1 MSVPRTGVAA
11 ADKWVDGG
19 DSQNTSTLVTAGV
32 RRPRSS
38 RARRRTRLIGLGFA
52 APGLL
57 LYGAVVLWPMVQ
69 SVQYSFYKW
78 DGVSQAVWV
87 GVQNYLNF
95 FTDPVL
101 VSTLGNVLVL
111 LVFFSLLPIALGLL
125 SAALITR
132 ARQPGMAVYR
142 WIFFLPQ
149 VLTSVVVALL
159 FKRMYAPEGP
169 INEALRAVGL
179 DALAKNWLGDFTW
192 ALPAV
197 GLIGTWVTFGFCMV
211 LFISGAASISPDLYE
226 AARMD
231 GAGPLREFFSVTLP
245 GLRGQIAVALTLTI
259 TAALR
264 TFDLIWIT
272 TRGGPGTA
280 TQTPAVA
287 LYKAA
292 FVNPNVG
299 QAAAIG
305 VVMAVLCLVIALVI
319 TRVSD
324 KE

>member
-1 MSVPRTGVAA
+1 MSVPIVGVAVPA
-11 ADKWVDGG
+11 ERVTSDSPATEATVTVD
-19 DSQNTSTLVTAGV
+19 
-32 RRPRSS
+32 RRQRRSS
-38 RARRRTRLIGLGFA
+38 ARRRTRRIGLVFA

-57 LYGAVVLWPMVQ
+57 LYAAVVLWPMVQ
-69 SVQYSFYKW
+69 SLQYSFYDW
-78 DGVSQAVWV
+78 DGVTDSTWV
-87 GVQNYLNF
+87 GFQNYINF

-101 VSTLGNVLVL
+101 RSTLGNVLVL
-111 LVFFSLLPIALGLL
+111 LVFFSLLPIVLGLL

-132 ARQPGMAVYR
+132 AKQPGMGVFR

-149 VLTSVVVALL
+149 VLTSVVIALL

-169 INEALRAVGL
+169 INEALRALGL
-179 DALAKNWLGDFTW
+179 DALTKNWLGDFTW

-211 LFISGAASISPDLYE
+211 LFISGTASISPDLYE

-231 GAGPLREFFSVTLP
+231 GAGSIREFFSVTLP

-264 TFDLIWIT
+264 AFDLIWIT
-272 TRGGPGTA
+272 TRGGPGTS

-305 VVMAVLCLVIALVI
+305 VVMAVLCLAIALVI
-319 TRVSD
+319 TRVSE

>member
-1 MSVPRTGVAA
+1 MSVAHAGAA
-11 ADKWVDGG
+11 VVPETADGG
-19 DSQNTSTLVTAGV
+19 PATRMLLVPRRRRRTSL
-32 RRPRSS
+32 
-38 RARRRTRLIGLGFA
+38 ARRRMRVAGLLFA

-57 LYGAVVLWPMVQ
+57 LYGLVVLWPMVQ

-78 DGVSQAVWV
+78 NGVTEAIWV
-87 GVQNYLNF
+87 GFDNYVNF

-101 VSTLGNVLVL
+101 RSTLGNVLVL
-111 LVFFSLLPIALGLL
+111 IVFFALLPITLGLI
-125 SAALITR
+125 SAALVTTSKR
-132 ARQPGMAVYR
+132 PGMGVYR

-149 VLTSVVVALL
+149 VLTSVVIALV

-179 DALAKNWLGDFTW
+179 GALAQNWLGDFTW
-192 ALPAV
+192 ALPAI
-197 GLIGTWVTFGFCMV
+197 GLIGTWGAFGFCMV
-211 LFISGAASISPDLYE
+211 LFIAGASSIAPELYE

-231 GAGPLREFFSVTLP
+231 GAGPVREFFAVTLP
-245 GLRGQIAVALTLTI
+245 GLRGQLAIALTLTI
-259 TAALR
+259 TGALR
-264 TFDLIWIT
+264 AFDLIWIT
-272 TRGGPGTA
+272 TRGGPGTS
-280 TQTPAVA
+280 TLTPAVA

-305 VVMAVLCLVIALVI
+305 VVMAVLCMIIAVVI
-319 TRVSD
+319 TRVSE

>member
-1 MSVPRTGVAA
+1 MTIPRTGAA
-11 ADKWVDGG
+11 SSAHAEEGG
-19 DSQNTSTLVTAGV
+19 SPSTRALTTS
-32 RRPRSS
+32 RRRRREAP
-38 RARRRTRLIGLGFA
+38 ARRRSRRAGLLFA

-57 LYGAVVLWPMVQ
+57 LYAAVVLWPMIQ

-78 DGVSQAVWV
+78 DGVTASVWV
-87 GVQNYLNF
+87 GVQNYVNF

-101 VSTLGNVLVL
+101 RSTLGNVLVL
-111 LVFFSLLPIALGLL
+111 LVFFALLPIALGLM

-132 ARQPGMAVYR
+132 GRQPGMAIYR

-149 VLTSVVVALL
+149 VMTSVVIALL

-179 DALAKNWLGDFTW
+179 EVFAKNWLGDFTW

-211 LFISGAASISPDLYE
+211 LFVSGAASISPELYE
-226 AARMD
+226 AAKMD

-259 TAALR
+259 TGALR
-264 TFDLIWIT
+264 AFDLIWIT
-272 TRGGPGTA
+272 TKGGPGTS

-305 VVMAVLCLVIALVI
+305 VVMALLCLAIALII
-319 TRVSD
+319 TRISE

>member
-1 MSVPRTGVAA
+1 MSIPHSGVASSA
-11 ADKWVDGG
+11 SVEDGG
-19 DSQNTSTLVTAGV
+19 SPSTRTITTS
-32 RRPRSS
+32 RRRRREAP
-38 RARRRTRLIGLGFA
+38 ARRRSRRAGLLFA
-52 APGLL
+52 APGLV
-57 LYGAVVLWPMVQ
+57 LYAAVVLWPMVQ
-69 SVQYSFYKW
+69 SIQYSFYKW
-78 DGVSQAVWV
+78 DGVTAASWV
-87 GVQNYLNF
+87 GVQNYVNF

-101 VSTLGNVLVL
+101 RSTLGNVLVL
-111 LVFFSLLPIALGLL
+111 LVFFALLPIALGLM

-132 ARQPGMAVYR
+132 GKQPGMAIYR

-149 VLTSVVVALL
+149 VMTSVVIALL

-169 INEALRAVGL
+169 INEALRAIGL
-179 DALAKNWLGDFTW
+179 DAFAKNWLGDFTW

-211 LFISGAASISPDLYE
+211 LFVSGAASISPDLYE

-231 GAGPLREFFSVTLP
+231 GAGPVREFFSVTLP
-245 GLRGQIAVALTLTI
+245 GLRGQIAVAMTLTI
-259 TAALR
+259 TGALR
-264 TFDLIWIT
+264 AFDLIWIT
-272 TRGGPGTA
+272 TRGGPGTS

-305 VVMAVLCLVIALVI
+305 VVMAALCLVIALII
-319 TRVSD
+319 TRVSE

>member
-1 MSVPRTGVAA
+1 MTKARAA
-11 ADKWVDGG
+11 RPAVG
-19 DSQNTSTLVTAGV
+19 AV
-32 RRPRSS
+32 RRPRKSS
-38 RARRRTRLIGLGFA
+38 ARRRTRLTGLLFA

-57 LYGAVVLWPMVQ
+57 LYAAVVLWPMLQ
-69 SVQYSFYKW
+69 SLQYSFYKW
-78 DGVSQAVWV
+78 DGVTAAVWV
-87 GVQNYLNF
+87 GLQNYTTF

-101 VSTLGNVLVL
+101 QSTLGNVLVL
-111 LVFFSLLPIALGLL
+111 LFFFSLLPIALGLV
-125 SAALITR
+125 SAALITQAKQR
-132 ARQPGMAVYR
+132 GMAVFR

-149 VLTSVVVALL
+149 VMTSVVIALL

-169 INEALRAVGL
+169 INEALRAIGL
-179 DALAKNWLGDFTW
+179 DTLAKNWLGDFTW

-231 GAGPLREFFSVTLP
+231 GAGPIREFFSVTLP
-245 GLRGQIAVALTLTI
+245 GLRGQIAVALTLTV

-264 TFDLIWIT
+264 AFDLIWIT
-272 TRGGPGTA
+272 TRGGPGTS

-305 VVMAVLCLVIALVI
+305 VVMAILCLAIALAI
-319 TRVSD
+319 TRVSE

>member
-1 MSVPRTGVAA
+1 MAIPDLGVATGHRP
-11 ADKWVDGG
+11 GG
-19 DSQNTSTLVTAGV
+19 DTTATELIVTGGK
-32 RRPRSS
+32 RRRTS
-38 RARRRTRLIGLGFA
+38 RARRRSRRAGLLFA
-52 APGLL
+52 LPGLA
-57 LYGAVVLWPMVQ
+57 LYAGVVLWPMVQ
-69 SVQYSFYKW
+69 SIQYSFYKW
-78 DGVSQAVWV
+78 DGVSASVWV
-87 GVQNYLNF
+87 GFQNYINF

-101 VSTLGNVLVL
+101 RSTLGNVLVL
-111 LVFFSLLPIALGLL
+111 LMFFAVLPIALGLF

-132 ARQPGMAVYR
+132 SRQPGMAVYR

-149 VLTSVVVALL
+149 VLTSVVTALL

-179 DALAKNWLGDFTW
+179 DVLAKNWLGDFTW

-197 GLIGTWVTFGFCMV
+197 GVIGTWVTFGFCMV
-211 LFISGAASISPDLYE
+211 LFISGASSISTDLYE

-231 GAGPLREFFSVTLP
+231 GAGPIREFVSVTLP

-264 TFDLIWIT
+264 AFDLIWIT
-272 TRGGPGTA
+272 TRGGPGTS

-305 VVMAVLCLVIALVI
+305 VVMAVLCLAIALII
-319 TRVSD
+319 TRVS
-324 KE
+324 ERE